1 MSLRPLLIAVSHG
14 LDLLT
19 FMVVVQIYGL
29 DGEWNRFAAL
39 GLGVLLLLKVAGAYA
54 LALLV
59 HRPVWPTTAFH
70 RFGLVPAVGAG
81 IIGAEVN
88 LIAYAV
94 VRWS

>member
-1 MSLRPLLIAVSHG
+1 MTRPLMVLVSHG

-19 FMVVVQIYGL
+19 FLMVVEIYGL
-29 DGEWNRFAAL
+29 DGEWNQLAAA
-39 GLGVLLLLKVAGAYA
+39 GLGALLLLKVLGTTA

-59 HRPVWPTTAFH
+59 HRPIWPLTALY

-88 LIAYAV
+88 LIAFVAV
-94 VRWS
+94 RYF

>member
-1 MSLRPLLIAVSHG
+1 MTRPLMVLVSHG

-19 FMVVVQIYGL
+19 FLMVVQIYGL

-39 GLGVLLLLKVAGAYA
+39 GLGTLLLLKTSGSLA

-59 HRPVWPTTAFH
+59 HRPMWPLTALH
-70 RFGLVPAVGAG
+70 RYGLVPAVGAG

-88 LIAYAV
+88 LIAYAI
-94 VRWS
+94 VRYS